1 MPSMEGGGVEKNLIL
16 IANYISKYKKKVCL
30 ITGSSSGIGESI
42 ARSFEKEG
50 AKVIIT
56 YNSNRKDA
64 SKVAAS
70 LKTDFFQFLR
80 NLQF

>member
-1 MPSMEGGGVEKNLIL
+1 MRLKN
-16 IANYISKYKKKVCL
+16 KVCL

-64 SKVAAS
+64 SKVAA
-70 LKTDFFQFLR
+70 L
-80 NLQF
+80 